1 MIEII
6 KEETTF
12 VLDAFPKLAGKCLGG
27 SAALSLR
34 LTNAGVPN
42 YVALGSLTCR
52 GIQAFTYTPLNLD
65 IGGVWDGHA
74 WVVIEETIIMDVT
87 LIKTARERP
96 DNSNVKK
103 SLKHILERGAIGFKK
118 QGRFSHYE
126 EFIYEEVGRLPDYG
140 RDRLI
145 RGLLEHNGVLND
157 DKD

>member
-1 MIEII
+1 MLEII
-6 KEETTF
+6 KKETTF

-34 LTNAGVPN
+34 LTEEGVPN

-65 IGGVWDGHA
+65 AGGVWDGHA
-74 WVVIEETIIMDVT
+74 WVVISDAMIMDVS

-96 DNSNVKK
+96 ENSNIKK
-103 SLKHILERGAIGFKK
+103 SLKPILERGAIGFSR
-118 QGRFSHYE
+118 QGRLSIYE
-126 EFIYEEVGRLPDYG
+126 DLVYEEVSRLPDHG

-145 RGLLEHNGVLND
+145 RGLLEYNGFSSQ
-157 DKD
+157 